1 MRWLAAV
8 ALALALGSCGHVP
21 YEDLPEGRFKG
32 TLFVM
37 WVGEGSASVG
47 SGRFVFVP
55 MPNDPLTFTRGHRN
69 GTVEVIEPQIMYTDG
84 GSIPKLAQ
92 AFEGFSPWGYAP
104 GYMVHDWLFQA
115 RHCNV
120 DGKANAAEQ
129 RVAAMT
135 FLESADIM
143 GETIKTLIAENKVAA
158 NDVAPATISSA
169 VAGPISRGLWDK
181 KGACP
186 EPRISDEH
194 MRQVKNALNR
204 LGAAPAV
211 RNFVEPVMG
220 DAAQVVS
227 VVRFN

>member
-92 AFEGFSPWGYAP
+92 AFEGFSPWG
-104 GYMVHDWLFQA
+104 
-115 RHCNV
+115 
-120 DGKANAAEQ
+120 
-129 RVAAMT
+129 
-135 FLESADIM
+135 
-143 GETIKTLIAENKVAA
+143 
-158 NDVAPATISSA
+158 
-169 VAGPISRGLWDK
+169 
-181 KGACP
+181 
-186 EPRISDEH
+186 
-194 MRQVKNALNR
+194 
-204 LGAAPAV
+204 
-211 RNFVEPVMG
+211 
-220 DAAQVVS
+220 
-227 VVRFN
+227 